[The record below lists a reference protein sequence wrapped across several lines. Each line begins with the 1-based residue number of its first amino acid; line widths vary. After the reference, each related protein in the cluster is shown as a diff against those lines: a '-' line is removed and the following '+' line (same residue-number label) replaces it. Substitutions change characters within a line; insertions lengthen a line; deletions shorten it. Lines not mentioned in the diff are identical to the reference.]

1 MLVKKFPLNAT
12 PWTEAWIV
20 MNTSPN
26 LGAAVSHPA
35 QKMDKRRGGGR
46 LEFLVNK

>member
-1 MLVKKFPLNAT
+1 MLVKKFSLNAT
-12 PWTEAWIV
+12 PWTDAWVV
-20 MNTSPN
+20 MSTSPN

-35 QKMDKRRGGGR
+35 QKMGKDRGGGR